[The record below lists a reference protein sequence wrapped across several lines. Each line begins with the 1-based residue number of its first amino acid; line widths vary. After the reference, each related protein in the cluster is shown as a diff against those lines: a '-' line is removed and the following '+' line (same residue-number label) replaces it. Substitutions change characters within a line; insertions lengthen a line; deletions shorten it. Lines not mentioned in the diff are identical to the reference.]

1 MDEHWDYVTV
11 EEMDE
16 LIPILKLM
24 EKLHEAMYSST
35 KREEHAI
42 LSKSY
47 REAIDYLRRLY
58 EEGNMLPF

>member
-1 MDEHWDYVTV
+1 MTV
-11 EEMDE
+11 EEIDG

-24 EKLHEAMYSST
+24 EKFHEAMYSRT

-42 LSKSY
+42 LSRSY